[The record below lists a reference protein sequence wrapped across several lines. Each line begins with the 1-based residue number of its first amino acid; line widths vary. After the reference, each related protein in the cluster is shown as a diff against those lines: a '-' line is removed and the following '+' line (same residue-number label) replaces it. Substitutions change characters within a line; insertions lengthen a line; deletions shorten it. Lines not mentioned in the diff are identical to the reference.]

1 MGSKILVLSLLFLL
15 LASCT
20 PTYIVTFSG
29 STGGSVSNIGGEYD
43 EGTTVSVSA
52 QPETGYEF
60 VGWSDES
67 SQNPRTITV
76 SQNLNLTAL
85 FSRQQFSVSVN
96 TQGEGTVATSGATG
110 QGSFEYGSS
119 ARFEAVP
126 AAGWYFDSWS
136 GNASGT
142 SNPLNISV
150 DGPLTITATF
160 KRQKF
165 DLSVT
170 VQGKGTVT
178 EQVIVQPGQYD
189 YETQVKLTATAE
201 EGWAFAGWSGDV
213 ASTENPVTVN
223 ITEAKEVTATFIR
236 KKYDLNIT
244 IEGEGTVTEEVVVQP
259 GQYDYETHVKLT
271 AVP

>member
-1 MGSKILVLSLLFLL
+1 MRSKLLVLSSLFLL

-29 STGGSVSNIGGEYD
+29 STGGSVSNMGGEYD

-60 VGWSDES
+60 IGWSDGS
-67 SQNPRTITV
+67 SQNPRTISV

-85 FSRQQFSVSVN
+85 FSKQQFSVSVN

-126 AAGWYFDSWS
+126 AAGWEFDSWS
-136 GNASGT
+136 GDASGS

-170 VQGKGTVT
+170 VEGEGTVT

-189 YETQVKLTATAE
+189 YETQVK
-201 EGWAFAGWSGDV
+201 
-213 ASTENPVTVN
+213 
-223 ITEAKEVTATFIR
+223 
-236 KKYDLNIT
+236 
-244 IEGEGTVTEEVVVQP
+244 
-259 GQYDYETHVKLT
+259 
-271 AVP
+271 